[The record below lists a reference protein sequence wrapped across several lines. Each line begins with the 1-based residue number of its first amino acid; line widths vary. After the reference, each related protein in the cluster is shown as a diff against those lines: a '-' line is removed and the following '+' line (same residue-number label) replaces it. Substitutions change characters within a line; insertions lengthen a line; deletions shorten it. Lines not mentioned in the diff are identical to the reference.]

1 MRPINVSETL
11 SVSPFLRWAGGK
23 RWLIQKLNEMVGS
36 LSYRSYFEP
45 FLGGGSI
52 FFGLNP
58 SGHSYLSDL
67 NADLINAYAQIRKD
81 HVAVYRALAK
91 HRNTSDYYYK
101 LRSLDFD
108 DPIDSAAQ
116 FIFLNH
122 TSFNGLYRV
131 NLAGKYN
138 VPYGHRETPK
148 IPSEDHL
155 GFVAKRLANATL
167 FDSDFETLLRSAG
180 KGDLVFLDPPYTV
193 AHSNNG
199 FVKYNQR
206 LFAFEDQQRLA
217 VAIDQLRRQGTYFV
231 MTNAY
236 HESIEQLFERG
247 DRRFVMSRA
256 NAIGGK
262 SALRG
267 SASEFLFTN
276 VPDCPWP

>member
-1 MRPINVSETL
+1 MPPINDSEIT

-23 RWLIQKLNEMVGS
+23 RWLVRKLSEMVGS

-52 FFGLNP
+52 FFGMNP

-67 NADLINAYAQIRKD
+67 NTDLINTYTQIRRN
-81 HVAVYRALAK
+81 HVAVHVALSK

-101 LRSLDFD
+101 LRSKEFE
-108 DPIDSAAQ
+108 DPVERAAQ

-131 NLAGKYN
+131 NLAGEYN
-138 VPYGHRETPK
+138 VPYGYRDSPK
-148 IPSEDHL
+148 IPSEGHL
-155 GFVAKRLANATL
+155 GSVAMRLGNATL
-167 FDSDFETLLRSAG
+167 FDLDFENLLQSAG

-217 VAIDQLRRQGTYFV
+217 VAIDQLRRKGTYFV
-231 MTNAY
+231 MTNAF

-247 DRRFVMSRA
+247 DRRLIMSRA

-262 SALRG
+262 TALRG
-267 SASEFLFTN
+267 SAREYLFTN
-276 VPDCPWP
+276 VPDHV